1 MADKPLVIG
10 SRGSPLALRQADLV
24 KDRLSRTQPLL
35 PITVRRIL
43 TTGDRRTEPP
53 LHRIGGKG
61 VFTKEIEE
69 ALLREEIDLAV
80 HSLKDLPTRLPDGL
94 CLGAVTPREDARD
107 AFLSNRF
114 GSLAELPPRSTVG
127 TGSLRRQCQLLHLRP
142 DLQVK
147 NLRGNLDTRLRKLD
161 DGGYDA
167 IILACAGLIR
177 LGLDHRI
184 RERLSVDTLCP
195 AIGQGALAVEV
206 RCDDRLT
213 LDRIQGLDDGESRRA
228 AEAERSLLSRLGGG
242 CQTPIAGFAVV
253 QEAQLQLTGL
263 VGAADGSR
271 LIREFGRATL
281 EQPAQLGRSVAR
293 RLLDRGAGDL
303 LQMTE

>member
-10 SRGSPLALRQADLV
+10 SRGSPLALRQADLI
-24 KDRLSRTQPLL
+24 KDRLGRTHPLL
-35 PITVRRIL
+35 PIAVRRIL
-43 TTGDRRTEPP
+43 TTGDRRTGPP

-69 ALLREEIDLAV
+69 ALLRGEIDLAV

-94 CLGAVTPREDARD
+94 CIGAITSREDARD

-114 GSLAELPPRSTVG
+114 GCLAELPPRSTVG
-127 TGSLRRQCQLLHLRP
+127 TSSLRRQCQLLHLRP

-161 DGGYDA
+161 EGNYDA

-184 RERLSVDTLCP
+184 REKLSVDTICP

-206 RCDDRLT
+206 RCGDRST
-213 LDRIQGLDDGESRRA
+213 LDRIQGLDDGDSRRV
-228 AEAERSLLSRLGGG
+228 AEAERSLLSCLGGG
-242 CQTPIAGFAVV
+242 CQVPIAGFAVV
-253 QEAQLQLTGL
+253 REAQLQLTGL

-271 LIREFGRATL
+271 LIREFGLGTL
-281 EQPAQLGRSVAR
+281 EEPVQLGRSVAG
-293 RLLDRGAGDL
+293 RLLDRGAGEL
-303 LQMTE
+303 LLRTG

>member
-10 SRGSPLALRQADLV
+10 SRGSPLALRQADLI
-24 KDRLSRTQPLL
+24 KERLSRTQPLL
-35 PITVRRIL
+35 SMTVRRIL
-43 TTGDRRTEPP
+43 TTGDRRTGPP
-53 LHRIGGKG
+53 LHQIGGKG

-69 ALLREEIDLAV
+69 ALLRGEIDLAV

-94 CLGAVTPREDARD
+94 CIGAITSREDARD

-114 GSLAELPPRSTVG
+114 GYLAELPPRSTVG
-127 TGSLRRQCQLLHLRP
+127 TSSLRRQCQLLHLRP

-161 DGGYDA
+161 EGNYDA

-184 RERLSVDTLCP
+184 REKLSVDTICP

-213 LDRIQGLDDGESRRA
+213 LNRIEELDDGASRIA
-228 AEAERSLLSRLGGG
+228 AEAERSLLSSLGGG
-242 CQTPIAGFAVV
+242 CQVPIAGFAVV
-253 QEAQLQLTGL
+253 REAQLQLTGL
-263 VGAADGSR
+263 VGAADGSH
-271 LIREFGRATL
+271 LIREFDQATL
-281 EQPAQLGRSVAR
+281 EEPVQLGRAVAR
-293 RLLDRGAGDL
+293 RLLERGAGEL
-303 LQMTE
+303 LQMTG

>member
-10 SRGSPLALRQADLV
+10 SRGSPLALKQADLV
-24 KDRLSRTQPLL
+24 KSRLRQANPLL
-35 PITVRRIL
+35 PVIVRRIV
-43 TTGDRRTEPP
+43 TTGDQRSGPP
-53 LHRIGGKG
+53 LHQIGGKG

-69 ALLREEIDLAV
+69 ALLRGEIDLAV
-80 HSLKDLPTRLPDGL
+80 HSLKDLPTELPDGL
-94 CLGAVTPREDARD
+94 CLGAITSREDARD

-114 GSLAELPPRSTVG
+114 GCLAELPNQSTVG
-127 TGSLRRQCQLLHLRP
+127 TSSLRRQCQLLHLRP

-161 DGGYDA
+161 EGDYDA

-177 LGLDHRI
+177 LELDYRI
-184 RERLSVDTLCP
+184 GEKLSVDTICP

-206 RCDDRLT
+206 RCDDHLT
-213 LDRIQGLDDGESRRA
+213 LGRIQGLDDRDSRRA
-228 AEAERSLLSRLGGG
+228 AEAERSLLYHLGGG
-242 CQTPIAGFAVV
+242 CQVPIAGFAVV
-253 QEAQLQLTGL
+253 RDGRMQLTGL

-271 LIREFGRATL
+271 LIREVDRSTL
-281 EQPAQLGRSVAR
+281 DEPSRLGRSVAL
-293 RLLDRGAGDL
+293 RLLERGAGEL

>member
-10 SRGSPLALRQADLV
+10 SRGSPLAVRQADLV

-35 PITVRRIL
+35 PITVRRIV
-43 TTGDRRTEPP
+43 TTGDRRSGPP
-53 LHRIGGKG
+53 LHQIGGKG
-61 VFTKEIEE
+61 IFTKEIEE

-94 CLGAVTPREDARD
+94 CLGAITSREDARD

-114 GSLAELPPRSTVG
+114 GCLAELPPRSTVG
-127 TGSLRRQCQLLHLRP
+127 TSSLRRQCQLLHLRP

-161 DGGYDA
+161 EGDYDA

-184 RERLSVDTLCP
+184 REKLSTDTICP

-206 RCDDRLT
+206 RCYDRLT
-213 LDRIQGLDDGESRRA
+213 LDRIQGLDDGDSRRA

-242 CQTPIAGFAVV
+242 CQVPIAGFSVV
-253 QEAQLQLTGL
+253 HEAQLRLTGL

-271 LIREFGRATL
+271 LIREVGQAAL
-281 EQPAQLGRSVAR
+281 EEPAELGRSVAR

-303 LQMTE
+303 LQMTG

>member
-1 MADKPLVIG
+1 MPDKPLVIG

-24 KDRLSRTQPLL
+24 KSRLSETQPRL

-43 TTGDRRTEPP
+43 TTGDRRAGPP
-53 LHRIGGKG
+53 LHEIGGKG

-69 ALLREEIDLAV
+69 ALLRGEIDLAV

-94 CLGAVTPREDARD
+94 CLGAITAREDARD

-114 GSLAELPPRSTVG
+114 GCLAALPRRSTVG
-127 TGSLRRQCQLLHLRP
+127 TSSLRRQCQLLHLRP

-161 DGGYDA
+161 AGDYDA

-184 RERLSVDTLCP
+184 REKLSVDTICP

-213 LDRIQGLDDGESRRA
+213 LDRIRGLDDGDSRKA
-228 AEAERSLLSRLGGG
+228 AEAERSLLGRLGGG
-242 CQTPIAGFAVV
+242 CQVPIAGFAVV
-253 QEAQLQLTGL
+253 REAQLQLTGL

-271 LIREFGRATL
+271 LIRESGHATL
-281 EQPAQLGRSVAR
+281 EEPVQLGRAVAR

-303 LQMTE
+303 LQVTG

>member
-24 KDRLSRTQPLL
+24 KSRLLRVHPLL

-43 TTGDRRTEPP
+43 TTGDRRTGPP
-53 LHRIGGKG
+53 LHQIGGKG

-69 ALLREEIDLAV
+69 ALLRREIDLAV

-94 CLGAVTPREDARD
+94 CLGAITPREDVRD

-114 GSLAELPPRSTVG
+114 GCLAELPPRSTVG
-127 TGSLRRQCQLLHLRP
+127 TSSLRRQCQLLHLRP
-142 DLQVK
+142 DLRVK

-161 DGGYDA
+161 AGDYDA

-177 LGLDHRI
+177 LELDHRI

-206 RCDDRLT
+206 RCDDRMT
-213 LDRIQGLDDGESRRA
+213 LDHIRGLDDEDSRRA

-242 CQTPIAGFAVV
+242 CQVPIAGFAAVH
-253 QEAQLQLTGL
+253 EMQLHLTGL

-271 LIREFGRATL
+271 LIRECRRAAANDGVR
-281 EQPAQLGRSVAR
+281 QGP
-293 RLLDRGAGDL
+293 
-303 LQMTE
+303 

>member
-1 MADKPLVIG
+1 MPENPLVIG
-10 SRGSPLALRQADLV
+10 SRGSPLALRQASLV
-24 KDRLSRTQPLL
+24 KERLGRTHPLL

-43 TTGDRRTEPP
+43 TTGDRRAGPP
-53 LHRIGGKG
+53 LHQIGGKG

-69 ALLREEIDLAV
+69 ALLRGEIDLAV
-80 HSLKDLPTRLPDGL
+80 HSLKDLPTHLPDGL
-94 CLGAVTPREDARD
+94 CLGAITPREDARD

-114 GSLAELPPRSTVG
+114 GCLAELPPRSTVG
-127 TGSLRRQCQLLHLRP
+127 TSSLRRQCQLLHLRP

-161 DGGYDA
+161 EGGYDA
-167 IILACAGLIR
+167 IVLACAGLIR

-184 RERLSVDTLCP
+184 RERLSVDTVCP

-213 LDRIQGLDDGESRRA
+213 LDRIQGLDDGDSRRA

-242 CQTPIAGFAVV
+242 CQVPIAGFAVV
-253 QEAQLQLTGL
+253 QEGQLHLTGL
-263 VGAADGSR
+263 VGATDGSR
-271 LIREFGRATL
+271 LIREFGRATP
-281 EQPAQLGRSVAR
+281 EDPAQLGRSVAR
-293 RLLDRGAGDL
+293 RLVERGAAEL
-303 LQMTE
+303 LQMTA

>member
-1 MADKPLVIG
+1 MPDKPLVIG

-24 KDRLSRTQPLL
+24 KSRLSEAQPRL

-43 TTGDRRTEPP
+43 TTGDRRAGPP
-53 LHRIGGKG
+53 LHEIGGKG

-69 ALLREEIDLAV
+69 ALLRGEIDLAV

-94 CLGAVTPREDARD
+94 CLGAITTREDARD

-114 GSLAELPPRSTVG
+114 GSLAALPRRSTVG
-127 TGSLRRQCQLLHLRP
+127 TSSLRRQCQLLHLRP

-161 DGGYDA
+161 AGDYDA

-184 RERLSVDTLCP
+184 REKLSVDTICP

-213 LDRIQGLDDGESRRA
+213 LDRIQGLDDGDSRRA
-228 AEAERSLLSRLGGG
+228 AEAERSLLGRLGGG
-242 CQTPIAGFAVV
+242 CQVPIAGFAVV
-253 QEAQLQLTGL
+253 REAQLQLTGL

-271 LIREFGRATL
+271 LIRESGQATP
-281 EQPAQLGRSVAR
+281 EEPVQLGRAVAR

-303 LQMTE
+303 LQMTG

>member
-24 KDRLSRTQPLL
+24 KDRLSRKQPLL

-94 CLGAVTPREDARD
+94 CLGAITSREDARD

-142 DLQVK
+142 DLQVR

-161 DGGYDA
+161 EGGYDA

-253 QEAQLQLTGL
+253 LQAELQLTGL

-281 EQPAQLGRSVAR
+281 EDPAQLGRSVAR
-293 RLLDRGAGDL
+293 RLLDRGGREL

>member
-1 MADKPLVIG
+1 MAAKPLLIG
-10 SRGSPLALRQADLV
+10 SRGSPLALRQADLI
-24 KDRLSRTQPLL
+24 KTRLRQSQPLL
-35 PITVRRIL
+35 PIAIRRIL
-43 TTGDRRTEPP
+43 TTGDRRAGPP
-53 LHRIGGKG
+53 LHQIGGKG

-69 ALLREEIDLAV
+69 ALLRGEIDLAV
-80 HSLKDLPTRLPDGL
+80 HSLKDLPTHLPGGL
-94 CLGAVTPREDARD
+94 CLGAITPREDARD

-114 GSLAELPPRSTVG
+114 GCLAELPPRSTVG
-127 TGSLRRQCQLLHLRP
+127 TSSLRRQCQLLHLRP

-161 DGGYDA
+161 EGGYDA

-184 RERLSVDTLCP
+184 RETLSVDTICP

-206 RCDDRLT
+206 RCDDRRT
-213 LDRIQGLDDGESRRA
+213 LDRMQELDDGDSRRA

-242 CQTPIAGFAVV
+242 CQVPIAGFAAV
-253 QEAQLQLTGL
+253 QEGQLHLTGL

-271 LIREFGRATL
+271 LIREFGQATL
-281 EQPAQLGRSVAR
+281 EEPAQLGRAVAR
-293 RLLDRGAGDL
+293 RLLDRGAGEL
-303 LQMTE
+303 LQMTG

>member
-1 MADKPLVIG
+1 MPEKPLVIG
-10 SRGSPLALRQADLV
+10 SRGSPLALRQAVLV
-24 KDRLSRTQPLL
+24 KSRLSEAQPRL

-43 TTGDRRTEPP
+43 TTGDRRAGPP
-53 LHRIGGKG
+53 LHQIGGKG

-69 ALLREEIDLAV
+69 ALLRGEIDLAV

-94 CLGAVTPREDARD
+94 CLGAITAREDARD

-114 GSLAELPPRSTVG
+114 GCLAALPLRSTVG
-127 TGSLRRQCQLLHLRP
+127 TSSLRRQCQLLHLRP

-161 DGGYDA
+161 AGDYDA

-184 RERLSVDTLCP
+184 REKLSVDTICP

-213 LDRIQGLDDGESRRA
+213 LDRIQGLDDGDSRRA
-228 AEAERSLLSRLGGG
+228 AEAERSLLGRLGGG
-242 CQTPIAGFAVV
+242 CQVPIAGFAVV
-253 QEAQLQLTGL
+253 REAQLQLTGL

-271 LIREFGRATL
+271 LIRESGQATP
-281 EQPAQLGRSVAR
+281 EEPVQLGRAVAR

-303 LQMTE
+303 LQVTG

>member
-1 MADKPLVIG
+1 MADRPLVIG
-10 SRGSPLALRQADLV
+10 SRGSPLALRQAELV

-35 PITVRRIL
+35 PITVRRII
-43 TTGDRRTEPP
+43 TTGDRRTGPP
-53 LHRIGGKG
+53 LHQIGGKG

-69 ALLREEIDLAV
+69 ALLGGEIDLAV
-80 HSLKDLPTRLPDGL
+80 HSLKDLPTLLPGGL
-94 CLGAVTPREDARD
+94 CLGAITPREDARD

-114 GSLAELPPRSTVG
+114 GCLAELPPRSIVG
-127 TGSLRRQCQLLHLRP
+127 TSSLRRQCQLLHLRP

-161 DGGYDA
+161 EGGYDA
-167 IILACAGLIR
+167 IVLACAGLIR

-184 RERLSVDTLCP
+184 RETLPVDTICP

-213 LDRIQGLDDGESRRA
+213 LDRIQGLDDRDSRRA

-242 CQTPIAGFAVV
+242 CQVPIAGFAAV
-253 QEAQLQLTGL
+253 QEGQLHLTGL

-271 LIREFGRATL
+271 LIREFGRSPL
-281 EQPAQLGRSVAR
+281 EEPAQLGRSVAR
-293 RLLDRGAGDL
+293 RLLDRGAGEL
-303 LQMTE
+303 LQMTG